1 MKLSKVEIT
10 YFRCFESLTIDLR
23 PDINVIVGANG
34 AGKSSI
40 LDAIAIALYE
50 IIVANG
56 AGGKTSARRSG
67 RSA

>member
-10 YFRCFESLTIDLR
+10 YFRCFESLSIDLQ

-40 LDAIAIALYE
+40 LDAVAIALYE
-50 IIVANG
+50 VVAANG
-56 AGGKTSARRSG
+56 AGGRRQRATQG
-67 RSA
+67 RR